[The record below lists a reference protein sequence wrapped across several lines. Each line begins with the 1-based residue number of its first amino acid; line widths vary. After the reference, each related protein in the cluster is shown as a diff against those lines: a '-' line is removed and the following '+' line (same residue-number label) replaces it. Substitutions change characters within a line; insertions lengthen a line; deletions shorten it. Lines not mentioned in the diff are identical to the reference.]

1 MSKGAIIVCAILA
14 AFLIG
19 GPIDRAMGTSNP
31 LIGVIAGVV
40 VFFVLS
46 ALGRRKK

>member
-46 ALGRRKK
+46 ALGRSKK

>member
-1 MSKGAIIVCAILA
+1 MSKGAIIVCAIMV

-19 GPIDRAMGTSNP
+19 GPIARAMGTRNP

-40 VFFVLS
+40 VFLVLS
-46 ALGRRKK
+46 ALGRSKK